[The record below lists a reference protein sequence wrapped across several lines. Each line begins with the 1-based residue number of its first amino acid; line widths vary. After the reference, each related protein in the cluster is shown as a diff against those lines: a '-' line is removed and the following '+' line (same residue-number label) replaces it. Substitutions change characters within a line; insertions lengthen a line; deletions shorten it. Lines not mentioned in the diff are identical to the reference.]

1 MVRPEIRRA
10 KLLEKIRTIEVKYSS
25 INYLKSQ
32 SNLYRA
38 EKKAKRR
45 KTSIDLQSL
54 KSYYNDFH
62 SYTSAKKSLE
72 KLNNDVNS
80 NISPTDVAG
89 FDKAVAGNTRLN
101 NIQRNINFDVYV
113 PRRGNDDV
121 STITDESINMQ
132 RERER
137 FGREHPTDLDRDE
150 IDENNSNNENSEY
163 NIVLCEKKIFSHFT
177 SYIKTVPGQYNKF
190 LISHRILILSR
201 DNVIFSHFTLHI
213 KTVPGH
219 IKIIILRIVYLHFFF
234 YD

>member
-10 KLLEKIRTIEVKYSS
+10 KLLEKIRTIEVKYPS

-54 KSYYNDFH
+54 KSYFDDYL
-62 SYTSAKKSLE
+62 SYSRAKKSLE
-72 KLNNDVNS
+72 KLNNDAKS

-89 FDKAVAGNTRLN
+89 FDNAVAGNTRLN

-177 SYIKTVPGQYNKF
+177 LYIKTVPGQYNKF
-190 LISHRILILSR
+190 LISHILFFLISQRILKLSR
-201 DNVIFSHFTLHI
+201 DIY
-213 KTVPGH
+213 K
-219 IKIIILRIVYLHFFF
+219 
-234 YD
+234 

>member
-10 KLLEKIRTIEVKYSS
+10 KLLEKIRTIEVKYPS

-32 SNLYRA
+32 SNIYRSQIR
-38 EKKAKRR
+38 KR
-45 KTSIDLQSL
+45 KNTETDVQSL
-54 KSYYNDFH
+54 KSYFDDYQ
-62 SYTSAKKSLE
+62 SYSRAKKSLE
-72 KLNNDVNS
+72 KLNNDAKS

-89 FDKAVAGNTRLN
+89 FDNAVAGNTRLN

-137 FGREHPTDLDRDE
+137 FGRGHPTDPDRDE

-177 SYIKTVPGQYNKF
+177 LYIKTVPGQYNKF
-190 LISHRILILSR
+190 LISHILFFLISQRILKLSR
-201 DNVIFSHFTLHI
+201 DIY
-213 KTVPGH
+213 K
-219 IKIIILRIVYLHFFF
+219 
-234 YD
+234 